1 MAEKIITVIEEEFDI
16 NIPKDEVGYITMHLK
31 GAKLRLDSM
40 AEDFNLSNLD
50 VKQVAYNIIS
60 AAEKEFGVYL
70 REDGRLIVD
79 LTNHLVPAISR
90 LKMKLN
96 IRNPLLENIKEKYF
110 KEFEI
115 CSKACSILKD
125 ITGLSEIPESEVAYI
140 TMHIAAALEKN
151 MSDEKVKVVI
161 ACHTGIGTS
170 RLLMSIIG
178 KEFKSIEVKKTIS
191 SINIDTEKL
200 KEEGIDFII
209 STVGLKVDYKY
220 IRVNTIITEQDK
232 MLIEDNIR
240 RVLKRKKY
248 EKITEKHDV
257 KNVKDKIRIS
267 RKDIYEISR
276 LGDNINSLLESISVK
291 QISKVSSIRELIH
304 EASILFSYSE
314 NNVKEIEEKLV
325 ERELIA
331 STYLSKL
338 NIMLLHCRIS
348 SINNIRFGYIRLK
361 KILRE
366 EDKLIEG
373 AIVELVAEGFK
384 NVHTEIMSEINESLI
399 EKEEFIRILK
409 QKSESDVID
418 KVEEILVELY
428 KRKIDKSFEGI

>member
-1 MAEKIITVIEEEFDI
+1 M
-16 NIPKDEVGYITMHLK
+16 
-31 GAKLRLDSM
+31 
-40 AEDFNLSNLD
+40 
-50 VKQVAYNIIS
+50 
-60 AAEKEFGVYL
+60 
-70 REDGRLIVD
+70 
-79 LTNHLVPAISR
+79 
-90 LKMKLN
+90 
-96 IRNPLLENIKEKYF
+96 
-110 KEFEI
+110 
-115 CSKACSILKD
+115 
-125 ITGLSEIPESEVAYI
+125 
-140 TMHIAAALEKN
+140 
-151 MSDEKVKVVI
+151 
-161 ACHTGIGTS
+161 
-170 RLLMSIIG
+170 
-178 KEFKSIEVKKTIS
+178 
-191 SINIDTEKL
+191 
-200 KEEGIDFII
+200 
-209 STVGLKVDYKY
+209 GLKVDYKY

-304 EASILFSYSE
+304 ETSILFSYSE

-366 EDKLIEG
+366 EDKIIEG

>member
-1 MAEKIITVIEEEFDI
+1 M
-16 NIPKDEVGYITMHLK
+16 
-31 GAKLRLDSM
+31 
-40 AEDFNLSNLD
+40 
-50 VKQVAYNIIS
+50 
-60 AAEKEFGVYL
+60 
-70 REDGRLIVD
+70 
-79 LTNHLVPAISR
+79 
-90 LKMKLN
+90 
-96 IRNPLLENIKEKYF
+96 
-110 KEFEI
+110 
-115 CSKACSILKD
+115 
-125 ITGLSEIPESEVAYI
+125 
-140 TMHIAAALEKN
+140 
-151 MSDEKVKVVI
+151 
-161 ACHTGIGTS
+161 
-170 RLLMSIIG
+170 
-178 KEFKSIEVKKTIS
+178 
-191 SINIDTEKL
+191 
-200 KEEGIDFII
+200 
-209 STVGLKVDYKY
+209 GLKVDYKY

-267 RKDIYEISR
+267 RKDIDEISR

-304 EASILFSYSE
+304 EANILFSYSE

>member
-1 MAEKIITVIEEEFDI
+1 M
-16 NIPKDEVGYITMHLK
+16 
-31 GAKLRLDSM
+31 
-40 AEDFNLSNLD
+40 
-50 VKQVAYNIIS
+50 
-60 AAEKEFGVYL
+60 
-70 REDGRLIVD
+70 
-79 LTNHLVPAISR
+79 
-90 LKMKLN
+90 
-96 IRNPLLENIKEKYF
+96 
-110 KEFEI
+110 
-115 CSKACSILKD
+115 
-125 ITGLSEIPESEVAYI
+125 
-140 TMHIAAALEKN
+140 
-151 MSDEKVKVVI
+151 
-161 ACHTGIGTS
+161 
-170 RLLMSIIG
+170 
-178 KEFKSIEVKKTIS
+178 
-191 SINIDTEKL
+191 
-200 KEEGIDFII
+200 
-209 STVGLKVDYKY
+209 GLKVDYKY
-220 IRVNTIITEQDK
+220 IRVNTISTEQDK

>member
-1 MAEKIITVIEEEFDI
+1 M
-16 NIPKDEVGYITMHLK
+16 
-31 GAKLRLDSM
+31 
-40 AEDFNLSNLD
+40 
-50 VKQVAYNIIS
+50 
-60 AAEKEFGVYL
+60 
-70 REDGRLIVD
+70 
-79 LTNHLVPAISR
+79 
-90 LKMKLN
+90 
-96 IRNPLLENIKEKYF
+96 
-110 KEFEI
+110 
-115 CSKACSILKD
+115 
-125 ITGLSEIPESEVAYI
+125 
-140 TMHIAAALEKN
+140 
-151 MSDEKVKVVI
+151 
-161 ACHTGIGTS
+161 
-170 RLLMSIIG
+170 
-178 KEFKSIEVKKTIS
+178 
-191 SINIDTEKL
+191 
-200 KEEGIDFII
+200 
-209 STVGLKVDYKY
+209 GLKVDYKY

-232 MLIEDNIR
+232 MLIEANIR

-267 RKDIYEISR
+267 RKDIDEISR

>member
-1 MAEKIITVIEEEFDI
+1 M
-16 NIPKDEVGYITMHLK
+16 
-31 GAKLRLDSM
+31 
-40 AEDFNLSNLD
+40 
-50 VKQVAYNIIS
+50 
-60 AAEKEFGVYL
+60 
-70 REDGRLIVD
+70 
-79 LTNHLVPAISR
+79 
-90 LKMKLN
+90 
-96 IRNPLLENIKEKYF
+96 
-110 KEFEI
+110 
-115 CSKACSILKD
+115 
-125 ITGLSEIPESEVAYI
+125 
-140 TMHIAAALEKN
+140 
-151 MSDEKVKVVI
+151 
-161 ACHTGIGTS
+161 
-170 RLLMSIIG
+170 
-178 KEFKSIEVKKTIS
+178 
-191 SINIDTEKL
+191 
-200 KEEGIDFII
+200 
-209 STVGLKVDYKY
+209 GLKVDYKY

-267 RKDIYEISR
+267 RKDIDEISR

-304 EASILFSYSE
+304 ETSILFSYSE

-331 STYLSKL
+331 SSYLSKL

>member
-1 MAEKIITVIEEEFDI
+1 M
-16 NIPKDEVGYITMHLK
+16 
-31 GAKLRLDSM
+31 
-40 AEDFNLSNLD
+40 
-50 VKQVAYNIIS
+50 
-60 AAEKEFGVYL
+60 
-70 REDGRLIVD
+70 
-79 LTNHLVPAISR
+79 
-90 LKMKLN
+90 
-96 IRNPLLENIKEKYF
+96 
-110 KEFEI
+110 
-115 CSKACSILKD
+115 
-125 ITGLSEIPESEVAYI
+125 
-140 TMHIAAALEKN
+140 
-151 MSDEKVKVVI
+151 
-161 ACHTGIGTS
+161 
-170 RLLMSIIG
+170 
-178 KEFKSIEVKKTIS
+178 
-191 SINIDTEKL
+191 
-200 KEEGIDFII
+200 
-209 STVGLKVDYKY
+209 GLKVDYKY

-267 RKDIYEISR
+267 RKDIDEISR
-276 LGDNINSLLESISVK
+276 LGDNINSLIESISVK

>member
-1 MAEKIITVIEEEFDI
+1 M
-16 NIPKDEVGYITMHLK
+16 
-31 GAKLRLDSM
+31 
-40 AEDFNLSNLD
+40 
-50 VKQVAYNIIS
+50 
-60 AAEKEFGVYL
+60 
-70 REDGRLIVD
+70 
-79 LTNHLVPAISR
+79 
-90 LKMKLN
+90 
-96 IRNPLLENIKEKYF
+96 
-110 KEFEI
+110 
-115 CSKACSILKD
+115 
-125 ITGLSEIPESEVAYI
+125 
-140 TMHIAAALEKN
+140 
-151 MSDEKVKVVI
+151 
-161 ACHTGIGTS
+161 
-170 RLLMSIIG
+170 
-178 KEFKSIEVKKTIS
+178 
-191 SINIDTEKL
+191 
-200 KEEGIDFII
+200 
-209 STVGLKVDYKY
+209 GLKVDYKY
-220 IRVNTIITEQDK
+220 IRVNTISTEQDK

-267 RKDIYEISR
+267 RKDIDEISR

>member
-1 MAEKIITVIEEEFDI
+1 M
-16 NIPKDEVGYITMHLK
+16 
-31 GAKLRLDSM
+31 
-40 AEDFNLSNLD
+40 
-50 VKQVAYNIIS
+50 
-60 AAEKEFGVYL
+60 
-70 REDGRLIVD
+70 
-79 LTNHLVPAISR
+79 
-90 LKMKLN
+90 
-96 IRNPLLENIKEKYF
+96 
-110 KEFEI
+110 
-115 CSKACSILKD
+115 
-125 ITGLSEIPESEVAYI
+125 
-140 TMHIAAALEKN
+140 
-151 MSDEKVKVVI
+151 
-161 ACHTGIGTS
+161 
-170 RLLMSIIG
+170 
-178 KEFKSIEVKKTIS
+178 
-191 SINIDTEKL
+191 
-200 KEEGIDFII
+200 
-209 STVGLKVDYKY
+209 GLKVDYKY

-304 EASILFSYSE
+304 ETSILFSYSE

-331 STYLSKL
+331 SSYLSKL

>member
-1 MAEKIITVIEEEFDI
+1 M
-16 NIPKDEVGYITMHLK
+16 
-31 GAKLRLDSM
+31 
-40 AEDFNLSNLD
+40 
-50 VKQVAYNIIS
+50 
-60 AAEKEFGVYL
+60 
-70 REDGRLIVD
+70 
-79 LTNHLVPAISR
+79 
-90 LKMKLN
+90 
-96 IRNPLLENIKEKYF
+96 
-110 KEFEI
+110 
-115 CSKACSILKD
+115 
-125 ITGLSEIPESEVAYI
+125 
-140 TMHIAAALEKN
+140 
-151 MSDEKVKVVI
+151 
-161 ACHTGIGTS
+161 
-170 RLLMSIIG
+170 
-178 KEFKSIEVKKTIS
+178 
-191 SINIDTEKL
+191 
-200 KEEGIDFII
+200 
-209 STVGLKVDYKY
+209 GLKVDYKY

-248 EKITEKHDV
+248 EKTTEKHDV

-267 RKDIYEISR
+267 RKDIDEISR

>member
-1 MAEKIITVIEEEFDI
+1 M
-16 NIPKDEVGYITMHLK
+16 
-31 GAKLRLDSM
+31 
-40 AEDFNLSNLD
+40 
-50 VKQVAYNIIS
+50 
-60 AAEKEFGVYL
+60 
-70 REDGRLIVD
+70 
-79 LTNHLVPAISR
+79 
-90 LKMKLN
+90 
-96 IRNPLLENIKEKYF
+96 
-110 KEFEI
+110 
-115 CSKACSILKD
+115 
-125 ITGLSEIPESEVAYI
+125 
-140 TMHIAAALEKN
+140 
-151 MSDEKVKVVI
+151 
-161 ACHTGIGTS
+161 
-170 RLLMSIIG
+170 
-178 KEFKSIEVKKTIS
+178 
-191 SINIDTEKL
+191 
-200 KEEGIDFII
+200 
-209 STVGLKVDYKY
+209 GLKVDYKY

-373 AIVELVAEGFK
+373 VIVELVAEGFK

>member
-1 MAEKIITVIEEEFDI
+1 M
-16 NIPKDEVGYITMHLK
+16 
-31 GAKLRLDSM
+31 
-40 AEDFNLSNLD
+40 
-50 VKQVAYNIIS
+50 
-60 AAEKEFGVYL
+60 
-70 REDGRLIVD
+70 
-79 LTNHLVPAISR
+79 
-90 LKMKLN
+90 
-96 IRNPLLENIKEKYF
+96 
-110 KEFEI
+110 
-115 CSKACSILKD
+115 
-125 ITGLSEIPESEVAYI
+125 
-140 TMHIAAALEKN
+140 
-151 MSDEKVKVVI
+151 
-161 ACHTGIGTS
+161 
-170 RLLMSIIG
+170 
-178 KEFKSIEVKKTIS
+178 
-191 SINIDTEKL
+191 
-200 KEEGIDFII
+200 
-209 STVGLKVDYKY
+209 GLKVDYKY

-267 RKDIYEISR
+267 RKDIDEISR

-304 EASILFSYSE
+304 EASILFSHSDD
-314 NNVKEIEEKLV
+314 NVKEIEEKLV
-325 ERELIA
+325 ERELIV

>member
-1 MAEKIITVIEEEFDI
+1 M
-16 NIPKDEVGYITMHLK
+16 
-31 GAKLRLDSM
+31 
-40 AEDFNLSNLD
+40 
-50 VKQVAYNIIS
+50 
-60 AAEKEFGVYL
+60 
-70 REDGRLIVD
+70 
-79 LTNHLVPAISR
+79 
-90 LKMKLN
+90 
-96 IRNPLLENIKEKYF
+96 
-110 KEFEI
+110 
-115 CSKACSILKD
+115 
-125 ITGLSEIPESEVAYI
+125 
-140 TMHIAAALEKN
+140 
-151 MSDEKVKVVI
+151 
-161 ACHTGIGTS
+161 
-170 RLLMSIIG
+170 
-178 KEFKSIEVKKTIS
+178 
-191 SINIDTEKL
+191 
-200 KEEGIDFII
+200 
-209 STVGLKVDYKY
+209 GLKVDYKY

-267 RKDIYEISR
+267 RKDIDEISR

-314 NNVKEIEEKLV
+314 NNVKEIEEKLI

>member
-1 MAEKIITVIEEEFDI
+1 M
-16 NIPKDEVGYITMHLK
+16 
-31 GAKLRLDSM
+31 
-40 AEDFNLSNLD
+40 
-50 VKQVAYNIIS
+50 
-60 AAEKEFGVYL
+60 
-70 REDGRLIVD
+70 
-79 LTNHLVPAISR
+79 
-90 LKMKLN
+90 
-96 IRNPLLENIKEKYF
+96 
-110 KEFEI
+110 
-115 CSKACSILKD
+115 
-125 ITGLSEIPESEVAYI
+125 
-140 TMHIAAALEKN
+140 
-151 MSDEKVKVVI
+151 
-161 ACHTGIGTS
+161 
-170 RLLMSIIG
+170 
-178 KEFKSIEVKKTIS
+178 
-191 SINIDTEKL
+191 
-200 KEEGIDFII
+200 
-209 STVGLKVDYKY
+209 GLKVDYKY

-267 RKDIYEISR
+267 RKDIDEISR

-314 NNVKEIEEKLV
+314 NNVKEIEEKIV

>member
-1 MAEKIITVIEEEFDI
+1 M
-16 NIPKDEVGYITMHLK
+16 
-31 GAKLRLDSM
+31 
-40 AEDFNLSNLD
+40 
-50 VKQVAYNIIS
+50 
-60 AAEKEFGVYL
+60 
-70 REDGRLIVD
+70 
-79 LTNHLVPAISR
+79 
-90 LKMKLN
+90 
-96 IRNPLLENIKEKYF
+96 
-110 KEFEI
+110 
-115 CSKACSILKD
+115 
-125 ITGLSEIPESEVAYI
+125 
-140 TMHIAAALEKN
+140 
-151 MSDEKVKVVI
+151 
-161 ACHTGIGTS
+161 
-170 RLLMSIIG
+170 
-178 KEFKSIEVKKTIS
+178 
-191 SINIDTEKL
+191 
-200 KEEGIDFII
+200 
-209 STVGLKVDYKY
+209 GLKVDYKY

-267 RKDIYEISR
+267 RNDIDEISR

>member
-1 MAEKIITVIEEEFDI
+1 M
-16 NIPKDEVGYITMHLK
+16 
-31 GAKLRLDSM
+31 
-40 AEDFNLSNLD
+40 
-50 VKQVAYNIIS
+50 
-60 AAEKEFGVYL
+60 
-70 REDGRLIVD
+70 
-79 LTNHLVPAISR
+79 
-90 LKMKLN
+90 
-96 IRNPLLENIKEKYF
+96 
-110 KEFEI
+110 
-115 CSKACSILKD
+115 
-125 ITGLSEIPESEVAYI
+125 
-140 TMHIAAALEKN
+140 
-151 MSDEKVKVVI
+151 
-161 ACHTGIGTS
+161 
-170 RLLMSIIG
+170 
-178 KEFKSIEVKKTIS
+178 
-191 SINIDTEKL
+191 
-200 KEEGIDFII
+200 
-209 STVGLKVDYKY
+209 GLKVDYKY

-267 RKDIYEISR
+267 RKDIDEISR

-304 EASILFSYSE
+304 ETSILFSYSE

-384 NVHTEIMSEINESLI
+384 NVHTEIMSEINERLI

>member
-1 MAEKIITVIEEEFDI
+1 M
-16 NIPKDEVGYITMHLK
+16 
-31 GAKLRLDSM
+31 
-40 AEDFNLSNLD
+40 
-50 VKQVAYNIIS
+50 
-60 AAEKEFGVYL
+60 
-70 REDGRLIVD
+70 
-79 LTNHLVPAISR
+79 
-90 LKMKLN
+90 
-96 IRNPLLENIKEKYF
+96 
-110 KEFEI
+110 
-115 CSKACSILKD
+115 
-125 ITGLSEIPESEVAYI
+125 
-140 TMHIAAALEKN
+140 
-151 MSDEKVKVVI
+151 
-161 ACHTGIGTS
+161 
-170 RLLMSIIG
+170 
-178 KEFKSIEVKKTIS
+178 
-191 SINIDTEKL
+191 
-200 KEEGIDFII
+200 
-209 STVGLKVDYKY
+209 GLKVDYKY

-240 RVLKRKKY
+240 RILKKKKY
-248 EKITEKHDV
+248 EKITEKHDI
-257 KNVKDKIRIS
+257 KNVKNKIRIS
-267 RKDIYEISR
+267 RKDIDEISR

-304 EASILFSYSE
+304 EASILFSHSDD
-314 NNVKEIEEKLV
+314 NVKEIEEKLV

>member
-1 MAEKIITVIEEEFDI
+1 M
-16 NIPKDEVGYITMHLK
+16 
-31 GAKLRLDSM
+31 
-40 AEDFNLSNLD
+40 
-50 VKQVAYNIIS
+50 
-60 AAEKEFGVYL
+60 
-70 REDGRLIVD
+70 
-79 LTNHLVPAISR
+79 
-90 LKMKLN
+90 
-96 IRNPLLENIKEKYF
+96 
-110 KEFEI
+110 
-115 CSKACSILKD
+115 
-125 ITGLSEIPESEVAYI
+125 
-140 TMHIAAALEKN
+140 
-151 MSDEKVKVVI
+151 
-161 ACHTGIGTS
+161 
-170 RLLMSIIG
+170 
-178 KEFKSIEVKKTIS
+178 
-191 SINIDTEKL
+191 
-200 KEEGIDFII
+200 
-209 STVGLKVDYKY
+209 GLKVDYKY

-331 STYLSKL
+331 ISYLSKL

>member
-1 MAEKIITVIEEEFDI
+1 M
-16 NIPKDEVGYITMHLK
+16 
-31 GAKLRLDSM
+31 
-40 AEDFNLSNLD
+40 
-50 VKQVAYNIIS
+50 
-60 AAEKEFGVYL
+60 
-70 REDGRLIVD
+70 
-79 LTNHLVPAISR
+79 
-90 LKMKLN
+90 
-96 IRNPLLENIKEKYF
+96 
-110 KEFEI
+110 
-115 CSKACSILKD
+115 
-125 ITGLSEIPESEVAYI
+125 
-140 TMHIAAALEKN
+140 
-151 MSDEKVKVVI
+151 
-161 ACHTGIGTS
+161 
-170 RLLMSIIG
+170 
-178 KEFKSIEVKKTIS
+178 
-191 SINIDTEKL
+191 
-200 KEEGIDFII
+200 
-209 STVGLKVDYKY
+209 GLKVDYKY

-291 QISKVSSIRELIH
+291 PISKVSSIRELIH

>member
-1 MAEKIITVIEEEFDI
+1 M
-16 NIPKDEVGYITMHLK
+16 
-31 GAKLRLDSM
+31 
-40 AEDFNLSNLD
+40 
-50 VKQVAYNIIS
+50 
-60 AAEKEFGVYL
+60 
-70 REDGRLIVD
+70 
-79 LTNHLVPAISR
+79 
-90 LKMKLN
+90 
-96 IRNPLLENIKEKYF
+96 
-110 KEFEI
+110 
-115 CSKACSILKD
+115 
-125 ITGLSEIPESEVAYI
+125 
-140 TMHIAAALEKN
+140 
-151 MSDEKVKVVI
+151 
-161 ACHTGIGTS
+161 
-170 RLLMSIIG
+170 
-178 KEFKSIEVKKTIS
+178 
-191 SINIDTEKL
+191 
-200 KEEGIDFII
+200 
-209 STVGLKVDYKY
+209 GLKVDYKY

-331 STYLSKL
+331 SMYLSKL

>member
-1 MAEKIITVIEEEFDI
+1 M
-16 NIPKDEVGYITMHLK
+16 
-31 GAKLRLDSM
+31 
-40 AEDFNLSNLD
+40 
-50 VKQVAYNIIS
+50 
-60 AAEKEFGVYL
+60 
-70 REDGRLIVD
+70 
-79 LTNHLVPAISR
+79 
-90 LKMKLN
+90 
-96 IRNPLLENIKEKYF
+96 
-110 KEFEI
+110 
-115 CSKACSILKD
+115 
-125 ITGLSEIPESEVAYI
+125 
-140 TMHIAAALEKN
+140 
-151 MSDEKVKVVI
+151 
-161 ACHTGIGTS
+161 
-170 RLLMSIIG
+170 
-178 KEFKSIEVKKTIS
+178 
-191 SINIDTEKL
+191 
-200 KEEGIDFII
+200 
-209 STVGLKVDYKY
+209 GLKVDYKY

-267 RKDIYEISR
+267 RKDIDEISR

-331 STYLSKL
+331 CTYLSKL

>member
-1 MAEKIITVIEEEFDI
+1 M
-16 NIPKDEVGYITMHLK
+16 
-31 GAKLRLDSM
+31 
-40 AEDFNLSNLD
+40 
-50 VKQVAYNIIS
+50 
-60 AAEKEFGVYL
+60 
-70 REDGRLIVD
+70 
-79 LTNHLVPAISR
+79 
-90 LKMKLN
+90 
-96 IRNPLLENIKEKYF
+96 
-110 KEFEI
+110 
-115 CSKACSILKD
+115 
-125 ITGLSEIPESEVAYI
+125 
-140 TMHIAAALEKN
+140 
-151 MSDEKVKVVI
+151 
-161 ACHTGIGTS
+161 
-170 RLLMSIIG
+170 
-178 KEFKSIEVKKTIS
+178 
-191 SINIDTEKL
+191 
-200 KEEGIDFII
+200 
-209 STVGLKVDYKY
+209 GLKVDYKY

-267 RKDIYEISR
+267 RKDIDEISR

-366 EDKLIEG
+366 EDKIIEG

>member
-1 MAEKIITVIEEEFDI
+1 M
-16 NIPKDEVGYITMHLK
+16 
-31 GAKLRLDSM
+31 
-40 AEDFNLSNLD
+40 
-50 VKQVAYNIIS
+50 
-60 AAEKEFGVYL
+60 
-70 REDGRLIVD
+70 
-79 LTNHLVPAISR
+79 
-90 LKMKLN
+90 
-96 IRNPLLENIKEKYF
+96 
-110 KEFEI
+110 
-115 CSKACSILKD
+115 
-125 ITGLSEIPESEVAYI
+125 
-140 TMHIAAALEKN
+140 
-151 MSDEKVKVVI
+151 
-161 ACHTGIGTS
+161 
-170 RLLMSIIG
+170 
-178 KEFKSIEVKKTIS
+178 
-191 SINIDTEKL
+191 
-200 KEEGIDFII
+200 
-209 STVGLKVDYKY
+209 GLKVDYKY

>member
-1 MAEKIITVIEEEFDI
+1 M
-16 NIPKDEVGYITMHLK
+16 
-31 GAKLRLDSM
+31 
-40 AEDFNLSNLD
+40 
-50 VKQVAYNIIS
+50 
-60 AAEKEFGVYL
+60 
-70 REDGRLIVD
+70 
-79 LTNHLVPAISR
+79 
-90 LKMKLN
+90 
-96 IRNPLLENIKEKYF
+96 
-110 KEFEI
+110 
-115 CSKACSILKD
+115 
-125 ITGLSEIPESEVAYI
+125 
-140 TMHIAAALEKN
+140 
-151 MSDEKVKVVI
+151 
-161 ACHTGIGTS
+161 
-170 RLLMSIIG
+170 
-178 KEFKSIEVKKTIS
+178 
-191 SINIDTEKL
+191 
-200 KEEGIDFII
+200 
-209 STVGLKVDYKY
+209 GLKVDYKY

-267 RKDIYEISR
+267 RKDIDEISR

-304 EASILFSYSE
+304 ETSILFSYSE

>member
-1 MAEKIITVIEEEFDI
+1 M
-16 NIPKDEVGYITMHLK
+16 
-31 GAKLRLDSM
+31 
-40 AEDFNLSNLD
+40 
-50 VKQVAYNIIS
+50 
-60 AAEKEFGVYL
+60 
-70 REDGRLIVD
+70 
-79 LTNHLVPAISR
+79 
-90 LKMKLN
+90 
-96 IRNPLLENIKEKYF
+96 
-110 KEFEI
+110 
-115 CSKACSILKD
+115 
-125 ITGLSEIPESEVAYI
+125 
-140 TMHIAAALEKN
+140 
-151 MSDEKVKVVI
+151 
-161 ACHTGIGTS
+161 
-170 RLLMSIIG
+170 
-178 KEFKSIEVKKTIS
+178 
-191 SINIDTEKL
+191 
-200 KEEGIDFII
+200 
-209 STVGLKVDYKY
+209 GLKVDYKY

-267 RKDIYEISR
+267 RKDIDEISR

-304 EASILFSYSE
+304 ETSILFSYSE

-366 EDKLIEG
+366 EDKIIEG

-384 NVHTEIMSEINESLI
+384 NVHTEIMSEINERLI

>member
-1 MAEKIITVIEEEFDI
+1 M
-16 NIPKDEVGYITMHLK
+16 
-31 GAKLRLDSM
+31 
-40 AEDFNLSNLD
+40 
-50 VKQVAYNIIS
+50 
-60 AAEKEFGVYL
+60 
-70 REDGRLIVD
+70 
-79 LTNHLVPAISR
+79 
-90 LKMKLN
+90 
-96 IRNPLLENIKEKYF
+96 
-110 KEFEI
+110 
-115 CSKACSILKD
+115 
-125 ITGLSEIPESEVAYI
+125 
-140 TMHIAAALEKN
+140 
-151 MSDEKVKVVI
+151 
-161 ACHTGIGTS
+161 
-170 RLLMSIIG
+170 
-178 KEFKSIEVKKTIS
+178 
-191 SINIDTEKL
+191 
-200 KEEGIDFII
+200 
-209 STVGLKVDYKY
+209 GLKVDYKY

-267 RKDIYEISR
+267 RKDIDEISR

>member
-1 MAEKIITVIEEEFDI
+1 M
-16 NIPKDEVGYITMHLK
+16 
-31 GAKLRLDSM
+31 
-40 AEDFNLSNLD
+40 
-50 VKQVAYNIIS
+50 
-60 AAEKEFGVYL
+60 
-70 REDGRLIVD
+70 
-79 LTNHLVPAISR
+79 
-90 LKMKLN
+90 
-96 IRNPLLENIKEKYF
+96 
-110 KEFEI
+110 
-115 CSKACSILKD
+115 
-125 ITGLSEIPESEVAYI
+125 
-140 TMHIAAALEKN
+140 
-151 MSDEKVKVVI
+151 
-161 ACHTGIGTS
+161 
-170 RLLMSIIG
+170 
-178 KEFKSIEVKKTIS
+178 
-191 SINIDTEKL
+191 
-200 KEEGIDFII
+200 
-209 STVGLKVDYKY
+209 GLKVDYKY

-304 EASILFSYSE
+304 ETSILFSYSE

>member
-1 MAEKIITVIEEEFDI
+1 M
-16 NIPKDEVGYITMHLK
+16 
-31 GAKLRLDSM
+31 
-40 AEDFNLSNLD
+40 
-50 VKQVAYNIIS
+50 
-60 AAEKEFGVYL
+60 
-70 REDGRLIVD
+70 
-79 LTNHLVPAISR
+79 
-90 LKMKLN
+90 
-96 IRNPLLENIKEKYF
+96 
-110 KEFEI
+110 
-115 CSKACSILKD
+115 
-125 ITGLSEIPESEVAYI
+125 
-140 TMHIAAALEKN
+140 
-151 MSDEKVKVVI
+151 
-161 ACHTGIGTS
+161 
-170 RLLMSIIG
+170 
-178 KEFKSIEVKKTIS
+178 
-191 SINIDTEKL
+191 
-200 KEEGIDFII
+200 
-209 STVGLKVDYKY
+209 GLKVDYKY

-331 STYLSKL
+331 SSYLSKL

>member
-1 MAEKIITVIEEEFDI
+1 M
-16 NIPKDEVGYITMHLK
+16 
-31 GAKLRLDSM
+31 
-40 AEDFNLSNLD
+40 
-50 VKQVAYNIIS
+50 
-60 AAEKEFGVYL
+60 
-70 REDGRLIVD
+70 
-79 LTNHLVPAISR
+79 
-90 LKMKLN
+90 
-96 IRNPLLENIKEKYF
+96 
-110 KEFEI
+110 
-115 CSKACSILKD
+115 
-125 ITGLSEIPESEVAYI
+125 
-140 TMHIAAALEKN
+140 
-151 MSDEKVKVVI
+151 
-161 ACHTGIGTS
+161 
-170 RLLMSIIG
+170 
-178 KEFKSIEVKKTIS
+178 
-191 SINIDTEKL
+191 
-200 KEEGIDFII
+200 
-209 STVGLKVDYKY
+209 GLKVDYKY

-348 SINNIRFGYIRLK
+348 SINNIRLGYIRLK

>member
-1 MAEKIITVIEEEFDI
+1 M
-16 NIPKDEVGYITMHLK
+16 
-31 GAKLRLDSM
+31 
-40 AEDFNLSNLD
+40 
-50 VKQVAYNIIS
+50 
-60 AAEKEFGVYL
+60 
-70 REDGRLIVD
+70 
-79 LTNHLVPAISR
+79 
-90 LKMKLN
+90 
-96 IRNPLLENIKEKYF
+96 
-110 KEFEI
+110 
-115 CSKACSILKD
+115 
-125 ITGLSEIPESEVAYI
+125 
-140 TMHIAAALEKN
+140 
-151 MSDEKVKVVI
+151 
-161 ACHTGIGTS
+161 
-170 RLLMSIIG
+170 
-178 KEFKSIEVKKTIS
+178 
-191 SINIDTEKL
+191 
-200 KEEGIDFII
+200 
-209 STVGLKVDYKY
+209 GLKVDYKY

-291 QISKVSSIRELIH
+291 EISKVSSIRELIH
-304 EASILFSYSE
+304 EASILFSHSDD
-314 NNVKEIEEKLV
+314 NVKEIEEKLV